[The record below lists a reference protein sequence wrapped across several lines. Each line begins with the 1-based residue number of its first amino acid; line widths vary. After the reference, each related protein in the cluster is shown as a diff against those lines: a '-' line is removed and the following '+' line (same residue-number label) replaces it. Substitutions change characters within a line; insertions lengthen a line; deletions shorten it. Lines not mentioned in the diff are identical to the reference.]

1 MDTNEVFSE
10 SLDFNSIKR
19 RAVAARSYRVKL
31 PPSNGTNF
39 TPEQT
44 INFDLPSNVAGT
56 YTNMSQCYLKF
67 KVTNGVSA
75 STLDRGG
82 AYSFIKRFQISTAG
96 AQIFDCNNWNVL
108 ATALLDSDSTAEYK
122 ATTGRILLGT
132 RGDKL
137 AGESLGIGEERIFC
151 LPLICNPLSNMTP
164 HRLLPLFGLSPIQ
177 IRLTLDSVA
186 SAVSSA
192 SANGAPTLAF
202 SDVELVMYNTELAPS
217 AQARIDEMTGGM
229 YNMLAV
235 SWMNSSASIG
245 AGVTVNTSNL
255 GFSMS
260 SLERVVAIHRPQAT
274 INTQAAFS
282 IGNRSRSNLLE
293 YNYLINNEQ
302 YPARPVNANQAEAYA
317 EFLIGDHSLSNFNK
331 GNALMSGFVWS
342 ATGVSGSGFI
352 GGNKPEVSL
361 SNPYALEDPAGTIAG
376 TSAGANAAAGNSNIG
391 TYLTAVELESGISDG
406 KSSQIYSGIS
416 TTGSTV
422 QFLGKYNAAI
432 ASQIDFYAQYT
443 VLLSLNMRGTAVI
456 SVKV

>member
-31 PPSNGTNF
+31 PPSNSTSF

-44 INFDLPSNVAGT
+44 INFDLPSNIAGT

-67 KVTNGVSA
+67 KLTNGVAA
-75 STLDRGG
+75 SILDRGG

-137 AGESLGIGEERIFC
+137 AGESLNIGEERIFC

-186 SAVSSA
+186 SSVSSA
-192 SANGAPTLAF
+192 GVPTLAF

-217 AQARIDEMTGGM
+217 AQAKIDQMTGGM

-235 SWMNSSASIG
+235 SWMNSSASVA

-260 SLERVVAIHRPQAT
+260 SLERVVAVHRPQAT
-274 INTQAAFS
+274 INAQAAFS

-302 YPARPVNANQAEAYA
+302 YPARPVLANQAEAYA

-342 ATGVSGSGFI
+342 AQNASGAGFI
-352 GGNKPEVSL
+352 GGNIPEATL
-361 SNPYALEDPAGTIAG
+361 SNPYALEDPAGTIPG
-376 TSAGANAAAGNSNIG
+376 NSAGANANVGSSNIG

-422 QFLGKYNAAI
+422 QFLGKYSAAV

-443 VLLSLNMRGTAVI
+443 VLLSLNMRGTGVI
-456 SVKV
+456 SIKV

>member
-19 RAVAARSYRVKL
+19 RSVSARSYRVKL
-31 PPSNGTNF
+31 PPSNSTSF
-39 TPEQT
+39 SPEQT

-56 YTNMSQCYLKF
+56 YTNMAQCYLKF
-67 KVTNGVSA
+67 KVNVSVA
-75 STLDRGG
+75 EALLDRGG

-132 RGDKL
+132 RGDQL
-137 AGESLGIGEERIFC
+137 SGEEIEVGGERIFC

-186 SAVSSA
+186 SSVVSSGTPVI
-192 SANGAPTLAF
+192 NF

-217 AQARIDEMTGGM
+217 AQARIDEMTAGM

-235 SWMNSSASIG
+235 SWMNSSATAS
-245 AGVTVNTSNL
+245 AGVSVVTSNL

-260 SLERVVAIHRPQAT
+260 SLERVVAVHRPQAT
-274 INTQAAFS
+274 VNNQACLS

-331 GNALMSGFVWS
+331 GNGLMAGFTWN
-342 ATGVSGSGFI
+342 AQGASGSGFI
-352 GGNKPEVSL
+352 SGTIPNADLV
-361 SNPYALEDPAGTIAG
+361 NPFELENPAGDEVGDI
-376 TSAGANAAAGNSNIG
+376 SAASSGLGNSNVG
-391 TYLTAVELESGISDG
+391 TYLTAIELESGISDG

-422 QFLGKYNAAI
+422 QYLGKYNAAI
-432 ASQIDFYAQYT
+432 ASQIDFFAQYT
-443 VLLSLNMRGTAVI
+443 VLLSLNMRGTGVI

>member
-31 PPSNGTNF
+31 PPSNSTSF

-67 KVTNGVSA
+67 KVTSTSA
-75 STLDRGG
+75 ESLLDRGG

-132 RGDKL
+132 RGDQL
-137 AGESLGIGEERIFC
+137 SGEEIEAGGERIFC

-177 IRLTLDSVA
+177 IRLTLDSAA
-186 SAVSSA
+186 SAVVSSGTPVL
-192 SANGAPTLAF
+192 SFT
-202 SDVELVMYNTELAPS
+202 DVELVMYNTELSPS

-235 SWMNSSASIG
+235 SWMNSSATIA
-245 AGVTVNTSNL
+245 AGVSVATSNL

-260 SLERVVAIHRPQAT
+260 SLERIVAVHRPQAT
-274 INTQAAFS
+274 VNTQSCLS

-331 GNALMSGFVWS
+331 GNALMSGFTWN
-342 ATGVSGSGFI
+342 AQNVSGSGFI
-352 GGNKPEVSL
+352 SGNIPNADIV
-361 SNPYALEDPAGTIAG
+361 NPFILENPAGNEVGDIAQA
-376 TSAGANAAAGNSNIG
+376 SAALGNSNVG

-422 QFLGKYNAAI
+422 QFLGKYNQAI

-443 VLLSLNMRGTAVI
+443 VLLSLNMRGTGVI

>member
-67 KVTNGVSA
+67 KLTTGGDDC
-75 STLDRGG
+75 TLDRGG

-122 ATTGRILLGT
+122 ATTGRIMLGT

-137 AGESLGIGEERIFC
+137 AGEDLANGAVRIFC

-192 SANGAPTLAF
+192 GAPTLAF
-202 SDVELVMYNTELAPS
+202 SDVELVMYNTELSPS
-217 AQARIDEMTGGM
+217 AQAKINDMTGGM

-260 SLERVVAIHRPQAT
+260 SLERIVAVHRPQAT
-274 INTQAAFS
+274 INTQDAFS

-352 GGNKPEVSL
+352 GGNIPQATL
-361 SNPYALEDPAGTIAG
+361 SNPYDLESPAGTIAG
-376 TSAGANAAAGNSNIG
+376 DSSAANAAAGSSNIG

>member
-31 PPSNGTNF
+31 PPSNSTTF
-39 TPEQT
+39 SPEQT

-67 KVTNGVSA
+67 KVTTGGADCS
-75 STLDRGG
+75 LDRGG

-122 ATTGRILLGT
+122 ATTGRIMLGT

-137 AGESLGIGEERIFC
+137 AGEELTNGAVRIFC

-186 SAVSSA
+186 SSVQSG
-192 SANGAPTLAF
+192 GAPTLAF
-202 SDVELVMYNTELAPS
+202 SDVELVMYNTELSPS

-235 SWMNSSASIG
+235 SWMNSSASIA

-260 SLERVVAIHRPQAT
+260 SLERVVAVHRPQAT
-274 INTQAAFS
+274 VNSQAAFS
-282 IGNRSRSNLLE
+282 VGNRSRSNLLE

-342 ATGVSGSGFI
+342 AQDASGSGFI
-352 GGNKPEVSL
+352 GGNIPETVL
-361 SNPYALEDPAGTIAG
+361 SNPYALESPAGTIAG
-376 TSAGANAAAGNSNIG
+376 DSSAADAAAGSSNIG

-422 QFLGKYNAAI
+422 QFLGKYNAAV

-443 VLLSLNMRGTAVI
+443 VLLSLNMRGTGVI

>member
-31 PPSNGTNF
+31 PPSNSTSF

-44 INFDLPSNVAGT
+44 INFDLPSNIAGT

-67 KVTNGVSA
+67 KVTNGVAA

-122 ATTGRILLGT
+122 ATTGRIMLGT

-137 AGESLGIGEERIFC
+137 AGEALAIGEERIFC

-192 SANGAPTLAF
+192 GAPTLAF

-235 SWMNSSASIG
+235 SWMNSSASVA
-245 AGVTVNTSNL
+245 AGVSVNTSNL

-260 SLERVVAIHRPQAT
+260 SLERIVAIHRPQAT
-274 INTQAAFS
+274 VNSQATFS
-282 IGNRSRSNLLE
+282 VGNRSRSNLLE

-342 ATGVSGSGFI
+342 AANASGSGFI
-352 GGNKPEVSL
+352 GGNIPEAVL
-361 SNPYALEDPAGTIAG
+361 SNPYALESPAGTIAG
-376 TSAGANAAAGNSNIG
+376 NTAAANANTGSSNIG

-443 VLLSLNMRGTAVI
+443 VLLSLNMRGTGVI